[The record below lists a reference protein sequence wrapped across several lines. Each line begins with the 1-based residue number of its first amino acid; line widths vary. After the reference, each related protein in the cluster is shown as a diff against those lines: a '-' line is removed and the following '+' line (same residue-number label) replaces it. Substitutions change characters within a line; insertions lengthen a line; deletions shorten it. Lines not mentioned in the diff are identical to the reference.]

1 MATLLIHTNS
11 ASAHPHLSP
20 FPDRQLAHL
29 RITSHAHRSSSPSIA
44 PSPHPN
50 STHSSLLELAA
61 LPTPPH
67 HSPHPDL
74 ALRQTPL
81 ISLRRRKGVW
91 QSQCRTE
98 LGEPGELGLQF
109 WERIWGAGEMAM
121 ASMRVPALGDC
132 TVAASLSSACT
143 SATTIPPCRTHVCS
157 DNSLFVTLRFV
168 LGDRLWRP
176 KS

>member
-98 LGEPGELGLQF
+98 LGEPGELGD
-109 WERIWGAGEMAM
+109 WGTTTRSPRCGILGRGVAILGANLGRGGDGDGIDAR
-121 ASMRVPALGDC
+121 ASSG
-132 TVAASLSSACT
+132 
-143 SATTIPPCRTHVCS
+143 
-157 DNSLFVTLRFV
+157 
-168 LGDRLWRP
+168 
-176 KS
+176 